1 MKKLIKLTAVIATG
15 LVAIVLFIK
24 NYIKTHD
31 ATYLSGTIDDDE
43 DNDYPI
49 SDMENIDVEI

>member
-1 MKKLIKLTAVIATG
+1 MKKLIKLVAVITG
-15 LVAIVLFIK
+15 LGAIVLFIK

-31 ATYLSGTIDDDE
+31 ATYLQGQIDDDE
-43 DNDYPI
+43 DIDYPI